1 MSWFGIET
9 RTSVPPIERGGWLD
23 VMRIVVAILMILH
36 HFELAGPSPT
46 SELIPFF
53 ERGYLLTDFFLIDSG
68 YVLARVYGER
78 VLAGGMS
85 LGDFFKKRF
94 LRVVPAHLIMS
105 LTLIGLVLVSGLLG
119 VIPRN
124 PEWFDW
130 KELPAQFF
138 LVQSYGVPGGRG
150 WNAPSWS
157 ISALLGCY
165 LMFPLLL
172 RGMSR
177 FNPYVALGLGIAV
190 FTACNL
196 ATWAI
201 LNYPVYQMP
210 LKFGIFRAL
219 PLFILGMALARF
231 AQQVYLP
238 ERLAKGLGLVALAG
252 FIGVQAFGEFSL
264 ISLSLICAMIMA
276 SGAIP
281 VRRRSWLVEK
291 AAVISF
297 SVFITNEV
305 VRIAWFGV
313 VNQLIAR
320 FDLSQTV
327 QWTLWGM
334 GVTLAL
340 AFATAFHYAIDNP
353 IQVAVNRPKKQAGRV
368 RTVVNQPVPYPARSA
383 QG

>member
-1 MSWFGIET
+1 MSWFGIE
-9 RTSVPPIERGGWLD
+9 RRSSVPPIERGGWLD
-23 VMRIVVAILMILH
+23 AMRIVVATLMILH
-36 HFELAGPSPT
+36 HYELAGPRPT
-46 SELIPFF
+46 SDFIAFF

-78 VLAGGMS
+78 VLAGGMTIR
-85 LGDFFKKRF
+85 DFFKKRF
-94 LRVVPAHLIMS
+94 LRVVPAHLIMQV
-105 LTLIGLVLVSGLLG
+105 TLIGLVVVSGLAG
-119 VIPRN
+119 IMPRN

-165 LMFPLLL
+165 LMLPLLL
-172 RGMSR
+172 RVMSR
-177 FNPYVALGLGIAV
+177 FNPFAALGLGIA
-190 FTACNL
+190 FFAGCNL

-231 AQQVYLP
+231 AQQVYVP
-238 ERLAKGLGLVALAG
+238 EKIARGLGLVALVG
-252 FIGVQAFGEFSL
+252 FVAVQSTGAHSL
-264 ISLSLICAMIMA
+264 LSLALICAMIMA

-281 VRRRSWLVEK
+281 VRKRSWLVEK

-305 VRIAWFGV
+305 VRIAWFGMA
-313 VNQLIAR
+313 NQMIAR
-320 FDLSQTV
+320 FGLSEPV
-327 QWTLWGM
+327 QWALWGT
-334 GVTLAL
+334 GVVLAL
-340 AFATAFHYAIDNP
+340 AFATAFHYVIDNP
-353 IQVAVNRPKKQAGRV
+353 IQVAFNRPKKKAERA
-368 RTVVNQPVPYPARSA
+368 RTVVNQPVPSPS
-383 QG
+383 